1 MNNRPVKIAIAT
13 VAFVLSFAL
22 FFAFQTERN
31 DASLDSQA
39 KAAVPL
45 EIALQ
50 NDKPSLME
58 FYADWCTSCQAMAK
72 DLQIIKS
79 EFGDS
84 VNFVMLNVDNTKWLP
99 EILRYRVDGIP
110 HFVYL
115 NSQGEVVGESLGE
128 QPRSILEADVQALM
142 SNVALPYARAIG
154 KVSQFEAKIKPT
166 ASQNDPRSHGSS
178 VKVNS

>member
-1 MNNRPVKIAIAT
+1 MNSRLGKIAIAM
-13 VAFVLSFAL
+13 VAFVLSFTL
-22 FFAFQTERN
+22 FFAFQTDRN
-31 DASLDSQA
+31 DSSLDSQA
-39 KAAVPL
+39 QAAVPL
-45 EIALQ
+45 DIALQ

-58 FYADWCTSCQAMAK
+58 FYADWCTSCQAMAG
-72 DLQIIKS
+72 DLEAIKH
-79 EFGDS
+79 EYGDT

-115 NSQGEVVGESLGE
+115 DARGEVVGESLGE
-128 QPRSILEADVQALM
+128 QPRSILEADINALVAN
-142 SNVALPYARAIG
+142 SALPYARATG

-166 ASQNDPRSHGSS
+166 ASPDDPRSHGSS

>member
-1 MNNRPVKIAIAT
+1 MNNRLGKIAIAT
-13 VAFVLSFAL
+13 VAFILSFAL

-39 KAAVPL
+39 KAAIPL

-58 FYADWCTSCQAMAK
+58 FYADWCTSCQAMAN
-72 DLQIIKS
+72 DLQSIKR
-79 EFGDS
+79 EYGDT

-115 NSQGEVVGESLGE
+115 DSHGEVVGESLGE
-128 QPRSILEADVQALM
+128 QPRSILEADLQALIA
-142 SNVALPYARAIG
+142 NVSLPYARAIG
-154 KVSQFEAKIKPT
+154 KVSQFEAKMKPT
-166 ASQNDPRSHGSS
+166 PSSADPRSHGSS
-178 VKVNS
+178 VNINS